1 MLLGAVAG
9 GLLAL
14 NVSVT
19 AAVAAACAIVLSIT
33 LVVHALSGGDAAW
46 TRA

>member
-9 GLLAL
+9 ALLTL

-19 AAVAAACAIVLSIT
+19 AAVAAAAAIVLSIT
-33 LVVHALSGGDAAW
+33 LVVHALSSSEAAW